1 MTNQP
6 TREALVEAIKAAIV
20 AQHDPAYSYVS
31 KVSVGDV
38 ELDGSFEIE
47 PIADAALSILSTALA
62 ERDAKIAE
70 LEEQAWQLKADAYRY
85 RWLRERDLDTIHQ
98 GGVFAGSTPR
108 NVVINGEDL
117 DWAVDEA
124 RGIEAEA
131 RAKLK
136 ESSRG

>member
-62 ERDAKIAE
+62 ERDARIAE
-70 LEEQAWQLKADAYRY
+70 LEAVVSEMVTAIDESR
-85 RWLRERDLDTIHQ
+85 
-98 GGVFAGSTPR
+98 GGVGNFYPE
-108 NVVINGEDL
+108 VVFDKLPDGWL
-117 DWAVDEA
+117 K
-124 RGIEAEA
+124 RA

-136 ESSRG
+136 ESERG